1 MKKVLVVDDSS
12 TILSVLRS
20 ELKNHSD
27 IEAYFAKSQQE
38 AMRIIRE
45 HQGNIHAAILD
56 YNLPDAP
63 NGEVVSLA
71 NSHQIPSVV
80 LTGTLDAKVKDII
93 LKKNVVD
100 FVLKDNPDSI
110 PNALS
115 SIRHIL
121 KNYDST
127 VLLVDDSKLSRE
139 LIKMN
144 LEGIHLNVIE
154 AENGQ
159 EALDI
164 IKSGKH
170 KISLVIT
177 DYEMPKMDGLELTFA
192 LREIYNKSQLG
203 IIAIS
208 ASEDENTIDKF
219 LKFGTNDFIRKP
231 FSPNEVITTVNAN
244 LELLYLFEQIKD
256 QANKDF
262 LTGAY
267 NRRYFFDSGNAI
279 FLKARRKKAPLAVA
293 MIDIDKFKNIND
305 TYGHDIGDIAIK
317 EIKSILDKSL
327 RESDLMARFGGEE
340 FCILLEDISVEDTQK
355 VFEKIRKNFEDN
367 VIDANGVNIQ
377 YTVSF
382 GVAFGMASS
391 LDEMVKL
398 SDEALYYAK
407 ENGRN
412 QVKIDIHTTQ

>member
-1 MKKVLVVDDSS
+1 MKKILVVDDSN
-12 TILSVLRS
+12 TVLEMIKN

-27 IEAYFAKSQQE
+27 IQAYFARSQKE

-45 HQGNIHAAILD
+45 QQGDIHAALLD

-100 FVLKDNPDSI
+100 FVLKDNPESI
-110 PNALS
+110 YNALS
-115 SIRHIL
+115 SIKHIL

-139 LIKMN
+139 LVKMH
-144 LEGIHLNVIE
+144 LEGMHLNVVE

-164 IKSGKH
+164 IKSGKPQV
-170 KISLVIT
+170 SLVIT
-177 DYEMPKMDGLELTFA
+177 DYEMPKMDGLDLTFA

-208 ASEDENTIDKF
+208 ASENEDIINKF

-231 FSPNEVITTVNAN
+231 FSPNEVITTINAN
-244 LELLYLFEQIKD
+244 LELLNLFEQIKD

-279 FLKARRKKAPLAVA
+279 FLKARRKKASIAVA

-305 TYGHDIGDIAIK
+305 TYGHDVGDIAIK
-317 EIKSILDKSL
+317 EIKCILDMNL
-327 RESDLMARFGGEE
+327 RKSDLMARFGGEE
-340 FCILLEDISVEDTQK
+340 FCILLEDISVEDTKK
-355 VFEKIRKNFEDN
+355 VFEKIRRNFEEN
-367 VIDANGVNIQ
+367 VIDANGIDIR

-382 GVAFGMASS
+382 GVAYGMAGS

-412 QVKIDIHTTQ
+412 QVTINIHSV